1 MTAAR
6 QDVIAVAMSGG
17 VDSSV
22 AAALLSAANCE
33 IFGVTARMTVEH
45 SRCCSDED
53 MERAGETAERLG
65 IRHHVVDVCDP
76 FKETVIEYFVSEY
89 LSGRTPSPCVTCNRV
104 IKFGWLLE
112 KSLELG
118 ATKFATGHYARIE
131 RHDNG
136 VGLSRGADRAKDQS
150 YFLSRLSQHQLAHTV
165 LPLGD
170 MPKQRV
176 AAYAAEHR
184 LPARESRESQE
195 LCFVTEGTHGD
206 YIELRSFATRGPG
219 DIVDTEGSKLGTH
232 RGIHHYTI
240 GQRKGLGVAVGRPVY
255 VASLDAERNVVVV
268 GDRAAVMRR
277 EMRVADVLWINGT
290 PAKVNFRALCQIRY
304 NHQGAECDVAL
315 QPGGG
320 VRVVFEEPQFAIT
333 PGQLAAFYEGDGVI
347 GAGWIV

>member
-22 AAALLSAANCE
+22 AAALLKEANCE

-53 MERAGETAERLG
+53 IRRAAETAERLG

-131 RHDNG
+131 RHDSG

-150 YFLSRLSQHQLAHTV
+150 YFLSRLAQNQLARAL
-165 LPLGD
+165 LPLGE
-170 MPKQRV
+170 MSKKRV

-206 YIELRSFATRGPG
+206 YIELRSFATGGPG
-219 DIVDTEGSKLGTH
+219 DIEDTAGRKLGKH

-240 GQRKGLGVAVGRPVY
+240 GQRRGLGVAVGRPVY
-255 VASLDAERNVVVV
+255 VTNIDAERNVLVV
-268 GDRAAVMRR
+268 GDRAEAMRR
-277 EMRVADVLWINGT
+277 EMCVADVLWLSGT
-290 PAKVNFRALCQIRY
+290 PAERNFRASCQIRY
-304 NHQGAECDVAL
+304 NHQGAECEVAL
-315 QPGGG
+315 QSGDC
-320 VRVVFEEPQFAIT
+320 VRVIFEESQFAVT